1 MDALPVH
8 TTMIDIAAT
17 VGCVRRRALAVLIAA
32 ALATGTA
39 LGQAK
44 SRIVW
49 DASDE
54 SSTARIEHGLWQE
67 ILGRYLRVRESGAN
81 LFDYAGLKSSAK
93 DTEKL
98 AAYVDS
104 LQGLDPRNFS
114 KAEQKAYWINLY
126 NAVTV
131 NVVLDAYPVDSIR
144 DIRKNWLIGLFF
156 RGPWDDIHAEV
167 AGEGLSL
174 NTIESGILRPI
185 WRDGRIHYA
194 LNCASLGCPDLLP
207 EAFTAENTEA
217 QLEAGARG
225 YVNDARGVDFVD
237 DDLVVVSSIYTWYQ
251 EDFGGSEEAVLEH
264 LVRYADEALAKR
276 LGAFEG
282 SISYAYDW
290 SLNEP

>member
-1 MDALPVH
+1 
-8 TTMIDIAAT
+8 MIDLAAQ
-17 VGCVRRRALAVLIAA
+17 GGRERRRALAVLVA
-32 ALATGTA
+32 ALLAIGTA

-44 SRIVW
+44 SQIDW

-54 SSTARIEHGLWQE
+54 SNAARIEHGLWQE
-67 ILGRYLRVRESGAN
+67 ILGRYLRVREPGAN
-81 LFDYAGLKSSAK
+81 LFDYAGLKSNAK

-98 AAYVDS
+98 AIYVDS
-104 LQGLDPRNFS
+104 LQALDPRKFP

-126 NAVTV
+126 NALTV
-131 NVVLDAYPVDSIR
+131 KVVVGAYPVESIR
-144 DIRKNWLIGLFF
+144 DIRKNWLIGLFAP
-156 RGPWDDIHAEV
+156 GPWNDVHAEV
-167 AGEGLSL
+167 AGEDLSL

-225 YVNDARGVDFVD
+225 YVNDTRGVDFAD
-237 DDLVVVSSIYTWYQ
+237 DDSIVISSIYDWYQ
-251 EDFGGSEEAVLEH
+251 VDFGGSEEAVVRH
-264 LVRYADEALAKR
+264 LVRYADEALATR
-276 LGAFEG
+276 LRAFDGAIDYE
-282 SISYAYDW
+282 YDW